1 MPTWE
6 GIEDAS
12 STPTRIWLWREK
24 DEEVWQPLRKAD
36 CRALNERP
44 TSFVLI
50 EGGRATADPIN
61 GRIRFNFDSTPQR
74 QLTSATWFTKEER
87 KSKEFVLVPMSE
99 EDATQVEE
107 LYQRG
112 VQATSSLGEGIDKV
126 LKEERML
133 QDEEH
138 KVVVMRSGN
147 LLSMKKKPKGWFG
160 ATTEL
165 QRGYGPYTVDGEEDE
180 ETLGPVRHLVFVIH
194 GIGEAMWSRED
205 VGVSSHRTG
214 INHQRAAIQQQQ
226 VKEWKK
232 ACEKAKKTGEKEP
245 PVPNRIELIPIEWYD
260 QIHSSS
266 NSIKNSLK
274 STTIRSIPALRAIAN
289 DVIFDV
295 LMYLT
300 PTFCES
306 VLEAVTNK
314 INDLYG
320 VFNEVHPEFIENGGK
335 CSLIGFSLG
344 SVIAWDL
351 LSILKDFSKQKN
363 SESHGVTLTDDE
375 PVGYQAYATMNEES
389 DAAKTGSW
397 GPSLPKPLAKVIPFV
412 PEFTIFLGS
421 PVGLFLTLRGAH
433 KVFDEMRE
441 RAVIDAA
448 RQASEASEKE
458 TKDKEESVFTFPLTS
473 PFVLPSEAIYNIFH
487 PSDPVAYRIE
497 PLLLPEATIQSNIP
511 DPLYLVKQGQGV
523 RLHLKAKQIGD
534 DIRRS
539 FAETANT
546 WTSMINA
553 VTEQAVSALSKA
565 AEEENEREKGGAS
578 HLRPG
583 ELTFPLGGKSQRVDY
598 QLQPGVIDNE
608 YVSAVTAHSSYFSN
622 SDIRDF
628 LIELTTVKEEIPE
641 SLVLEGSVDEQE
653 KTKNLAA
660 EMKLDALLD
669 GDLIQNDNGGNNA
682 E

>member
-1 MPTWE
+1 
-6 GIEDAS
+6 
-12 STPTRIWLWREK
+12 
-24 DEEVWQPLRKAD
+24 
-36 CRALNERP
+36 
-44 TSFVLI
+44 
-50 EGGRATADPIN
+50 
-61 GRIRFNFDSTPQR
+61 
-74 QLTSATWFTKEER
+74 
-87 KSKEFVLVPMSE
+87 
-99 EDATQVEE
+99 
-107 LYQRG
+107 
-112 VQATSSLGEGIDKV
+112 
-126 LKEERML
+126 
-133 QDEEH
+133 
-138 KVVVMRSGN
+138 
-147 LLSMKKKPKGWFG
+147 
-160 ATTEL
+160 
-165 QRGYGPYTVDGEEDE
+165 
-180 ETLGPVRHLVFVIH
+180 
-194 GIGEAMWSRED
+194 
-205 VGVSSHRTG
+205 
-214 INHQRAAIQQQQ
+214 
-226 VKEWKK
+226 
-232 ACEKAKKTGEKEP
+232 
-245 PVPNRIELIPIEWYD
+245 
-260 QIHSSS
+260 
-266 NSIKNSLK
+266 
-274 STTIRSIPALRAIAN
+274 
-289 DVIFDV
+289 
-295 LMYLT
+295 
-300 PTFCES
+300 
-306 VLEAVTNK
+306 
-314 INDLYG
+314 
-320 VFNEVHPEFIENGGK
+320 
-335 CSLIGFSLG
+335 
-344 SVIAWDL
+344 
-351 LSILKDFSKQKN
+351 
-363 SESHGVTLTDDE
+363 
-375 PVGYQAYATMNEES
+375 
-389 DAAKTGSW
+389 
-397 GPSLPKPLAKVIPFV
+397 
-412 PEFTIFLGS
+412 
-421 PVGLFLTLRGAH
+421 
-433 KVFDEMRE
+433 MRE